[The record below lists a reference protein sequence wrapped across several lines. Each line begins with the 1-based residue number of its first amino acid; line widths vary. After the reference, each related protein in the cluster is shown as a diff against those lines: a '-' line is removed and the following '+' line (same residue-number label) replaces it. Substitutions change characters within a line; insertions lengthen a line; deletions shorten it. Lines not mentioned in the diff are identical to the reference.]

1 MLLKKSFSIC
11 HEHGSTTIQIHLFVV
26 LWFCF
31 IVTRSIYFRNKKNNV
46 INKNILRFSD
56 FISLAMLVNQHQQ
69 TDDADADNN
78 AIAEFRGAAAS
89 DQPDQFTREILI
101 PFTKLKR
108 PTY

>member
-1 MLLKKSFSIC
+1 
-11 HEHGSTTIQIHLFVV
+11 
-26 LWFCF
+26 
-31 IVTRSIYFRNKKNNV
+31 
-46 INKNILRFSD
+46 
-56 FISLAMLVNQHQQ
+56 MLVNQHQQ